1 MPKDDVLKMTG
12 VVNEVLPAAM
22 FRVQLDDTKQ
32 TVLAYLGG
40 RMRQHSI
47 EILQGDRVELELSVY
62 DLTKGRIVYRHK

>member
-22 FRVQLDDTKQ
+22 FRVQLDETRQ

-40 RMRQHSI
+40 KMRQHSI

-62 DLTKGRIVYRHK
+62 DLSKGRIVYRHK